1 MQTDRARRL
10 LQAYI
15 PVGDSSKSF
24 NVQKVFESPAAIA
37 GVAPLGHY
45 QLAMHS
51 EFWRFGFSGT
61 VSVMFKP
68 AEGLGKSTISNLR
81 SSKRHQCVAG
91 MAEPD
96 AFGEIGASQTVC

>member
-68 AEGLGKSTISNLR
+68 AEGLG
-81 SSKRHQCVAG
+81 
-91 MAEPD
+91 
-96 AFGEIGASQTVC
+96 EIDNKQP